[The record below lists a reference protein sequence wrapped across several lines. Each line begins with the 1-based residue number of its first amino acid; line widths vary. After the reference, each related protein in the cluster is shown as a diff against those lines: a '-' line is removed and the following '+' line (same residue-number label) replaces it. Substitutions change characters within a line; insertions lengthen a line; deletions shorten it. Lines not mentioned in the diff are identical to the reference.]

1 MSGGEEEELCSDMD
15 EDGKSFFFQKCY
27 HTETARFEDVS
38 KDVLELE
45 LEGYCVACRNKELK
59 EKVSF
64 ILIL

>member
-45 LEGYCVACRNKELK
+45 GCCVACRNKGLK